1 MSLTYALA
9 PECIILSIGKD
20 CIRIQSVQRKHSR
33 VPAYRNDSNMS
44 ALRGCLVY
52 ICKMLRYPRMGI
64 KAVYNVEPLCI
75 FRSLL
80 WKICSTS
87 STENQNIYL
96 VFHFFCFIYMVNSCC
111 LCKDFD
117 SCRITACKNCYK
129 FKIRIMF
136 DRTFYTSSK
145 ITIT

>member
-1 MSLTYALA
+1 
-9 PECIILSIGKD
+9 
-20 CIRIQSVQRKHSR
+20 
-33 VPAYRNDSNMS
+33 MS

-52 ICKMLRYPRMGI
+52 ICKMLRYLRMGI

-80 WKICSTS
+80 RKICSTS

-117 SCRITACKNCYK
+117 SCRITACKNCCK

-136 DRTFYTSSK
+136 DRTFHASSK